1 MLLKQTF
8 VVCLFVAAA
17 FSAPSSKVTPQLA
30 KALQA
35 KTSVNIFVKFQ
46 GGNKVAIQRT
56 ELLRSGSR
64 NLKINHLVSE
74 LKALSQSSQ
83 RNAFSLL
90 RARSPFS
97 AATQIWA
104 TNELYV
110 TGANA
115 QLIQQLST
123 LPEVQEIREERIIPT
138 PDIPEMEGEIVP
150 QAEWNLEIIEAT
162 AAWNLPGGNNGQN
175 VVVANIDT
183 GVLYTHEALKNNYRA
198 NYGWLDPYGYARFS
212 VKIV

>member
-1 MLLKQTF
+1 MFLKQTL

-17 FSAPSSKVTPQLA
+17 FSAPSNKVTPQLA

-64 NLKINHLVSE
+64 SQKIDRLVSE
-74 LKALSQSSQ
+74 LKTLSQTSQ
-83 RNAFSLL
+83 RNAFNLL

-97 AATQIWA
+97 SATQFWA

-115 QLIQQLST
+115 QLIQQLAT
-123 LPEVQEIREERIIPT
+123 LPEVEEIREERIIPA
-138 PDIPEMEGEIVP
+138 PEVPEKEGEIVP
-150 QAEWNLEIIEAT
+150 QAEWNLDIIEAT

-183 GVLYTHEALKNNYRA
+183 GVRYTHEALANNYRA
-198 NYGWLDPYGYARFS
+198 SYGWLDPYGYVHYS
-212 VKIV
+212 I